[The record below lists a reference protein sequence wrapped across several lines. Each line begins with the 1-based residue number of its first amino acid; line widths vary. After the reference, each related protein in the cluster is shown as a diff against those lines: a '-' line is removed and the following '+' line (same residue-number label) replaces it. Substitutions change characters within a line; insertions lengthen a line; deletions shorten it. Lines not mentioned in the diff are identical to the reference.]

1 MRGDFT
7 MKRKITVI
15 GAGNVGATIAYT
27 LSLGDIASEIVVI
40 DINKDKVE
48 GEVMDIVQGTSFRE
62 PISVIA
68 GEYADAVGSDMV
80 IITSGI
86 GRKPGQSR
94 LELASINTELVKE
107 IAPKI
112 ASYCPNAVYVIVSN
126 PVDVLTY
133 AFIRYSGL
141 PASQVIGSG
150 TMLDTSRLR
159 ALVSQRLSVSAKN
172 IHAYVFGEHGDS
184 STFPWSVTS
193 IIGMNFKE
201 YCRSIKHYT
210 EEQTEVFLR
219 GVEKDVREAGGE
231 IIKRKGATFY
241 AVSTCVATIAKSVF
255 SGNDSVLTVS
265 TMAHNRYGIKEDV
278 CLSLPCVLG
287 PNGII
292 REVDPPLEETE
303 LKALQNSAK
312 VLRSTLDSVGL

>member
-1 MRGDFT
+1 MS
-7 MKRKITVI
+7 KKITI
-15 GAGNVGATIAYT
+15 LGAGNVGATVAYT
-27 LSLGDIASEIVVI
+27 LTQGSLASEIVLI
-40 DINKDKVE
+40 DINRAKAE
-48 GEVMDIVQGTSFRE
+48 GEAMDIIHGAPFST
-62 PISVIA
+62 PLNIYA
-68 GEYADAVGSDMV
+68 GDYYDAAGSDLV
-80 IITSGI
+80 IVTSGI

-94 LELASINTELVKE
+94 LELANTNTELIRE

-133 AFIRYSGL
+133 AFIKYSGL

-159 ALVSQRLSVSAKN
+159 ALVSKRLSVSAKN

-193 IIGMNFKE
+193 VIGMDFKQ
-201 YCRSIKHYT
+201 YCRAIHHYT

-231 IIKRKGATFY
+231 IIKRKGATYY
-241 AVSTCVATIAKSVF
+241 AVSTCVSTIAKAIF

-265 TMAHNRYGIKEDV
+265 CLAHNRYGIKEDV
-278 CLSLPCVLG
+278 CLSLPCILG
-287 PNGII
+287 PKGIV
-292 REVDPPLEETE
+292 REVDPPLLPEELTAVQE
-303 LKALQNSAK
+303 SAK
-312 VLRSTLDSVGL
+312 VLRKTLDGVGL